1 MIVFGI
7 LILQKIFPNYFD
19 DGYISDLKPSKHH
32 HRKARINDK
41 DEAQRLVGKEQDEE
55 EFEEAEEALSRLA
68 IGFKSL
74 IFGEPLYCYKRLVKY
89 VTNHEL
95 KDEINKLYHPVLCFD
110 ALQRKFGKHGY
121 SLKFGLQQRENNKQ
135 SVIIV
140 NFPDG
145 GCKMVCEVTKHND
158 VNHILACPRI
168 YYRGP
173 YKFTEIASPDLEV
186 LIIGWN
192 CYTMVGILI
201 KARLLS

>member
-1 MIVFGI
+1 M
-7 LILQKIFPNYFD
+7 
-19 DGYISDLKPSKHH
+19 
-32 HRKARINDK
+32 
-41 DEAQRLVGKEQDEE
+41 E
-55 EFEEAEEALSRLA
+55 
-68 IGFKSL
+68 
-74 IFGEPLYCYKRLVKY
+74 Y

-95 KDEINKLYHPVLCFD
+95 KDEINKLYDPVLCFD

-145 GCKMVCEVTKHND
+145 GCKMVYEVTKHND

-201 KARLLS
+201 KARLLSWWFHNCNVLCGYFLLCILCDWWWDYNYMVYTSKSTDSNSIFYTMENYYLRIHSIILQQFWYTRRAWWNWLYNLLVG